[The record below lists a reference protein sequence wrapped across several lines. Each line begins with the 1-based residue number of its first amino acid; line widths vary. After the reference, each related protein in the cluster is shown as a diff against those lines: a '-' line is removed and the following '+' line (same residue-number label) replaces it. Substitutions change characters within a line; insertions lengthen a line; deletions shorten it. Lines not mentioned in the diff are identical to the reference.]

1 MLMRTRPFAK
11 LPLSLLAWVLLLATD
26 AGAEATSLLTGKT
39 PAQVTA
45 AASTEAKAELNS
57 AAVAAQRLA
66 LRKEIAEV
74 RAELEK
80 LPEGKMDD
88 AALWLTQVTA
98 ILERIDSVYLE
109 QENTLQHAADLAKET
124 AEVERLATSLG
135 SPETTFKPPF
145 NLKLLETL
153 YGERDYLERA
163 EDILKADIAT
173 VSREL
178 GDARDELEE
187 KNRARRSAREAVTGA
202 ANLIEAQGRLRVA
215 ELETRLVEETVKLR
229 AKALAVLKTQQA
241 LLAPKRAVL
250 GPRLDWLRKN
260 LVIAAEEVAAEKQKA
275 DKRASELD
283 EAIQAARQESDE
295 ASRRVL
301 AVERRGAAASQAA
314 ELDSRRADR
323 QTANYTLATLTA
335 QRERL
340 GEFHAVLT
348 LRQKIFGG
356 GVPSG
361 ELREW
366 AGENDVA
373 LDRLNKERARRS
385 ADLSKSRREME
396 LGQTRLLEARSNNG
410 ERVEAWMNDRLARLQ
425 GWIALNERDL
435 ADIAAL
441 IAART
446 RLKEELSDRVT
457 LFSVRDTTTAGRE
470 NLIAAW
476 NYEVFSVKD
485 QPVRVKT
492 ILGVI
497 LLVWLGH
504 WLARRT
510 SALIGSAVFHRL
522 GMNPGRRAAWQT
534 LSFYALFLIVLLVAF
549 NLFHLSLTQFSVMSG
564 ALAVG
569 IGFGSQNLISN
580 FISGII
586 LLVER
591 PINQG
596 DVIEIDGKQ
605 VTVERLGP
613 RSTIVRSV
621 DNTHI
626 IVPNSRLLEQ
636 SVINWTLSDD
646 VIRKQIRVGVAY
658 DSSTR
663 RVAELLSQVLAGVE
677 HVCKEPVPVVKFADF
692 GDNSLIFDLYFW
704 VALCD
709 QHGVEDEIR
718 HRIAEV
724 FTQEKIIMAF
734 PQRDVHLETTKPL
747 RIEVVNAGHAM
758 EVASPAPASTATPMP
773 ASAPEPIEPPR
784 SPSIG

>member
-1 MLMRTRPFAK
+1 MRTPKIARFSLALFGCALSVSGVFAQTPS
-11 LPLSLLAWVLLLATD
+11 LLSGHAPAPADVVQNESNAELTPATVAARRLSLR
-26 AGAEATSLLTGKT
+26 
-39 PAQVTA
+39 Q
-45 AASTEAKAELNS
+45 
-57 AAVAAQRLA
+57 
-66 LRKEIAEV
+66 EIAQV
-74 RAELEK
+74 RAELAQ
-80 LPEGKMDD
+80 LPEGKLDEI
-88 AALWLTQVTA
+88 ALGLTQQTA
-98 ILERIDSVYLE
+98 VLERIDSVYLE

-124 AEVERLATSLG
+124 LELKQLEANLG
-135 SPETTFKPPF
+135 SPATTFKPPF
-145 NLKLLETL
+145 NLKLLEQL
-153 YGERDYLERA
+153 YGERDYLDRA
-163 EDILKADIAT
+163 EALLKADIET
-173 VSREL
+173 VAGEL
-178 GDARDELEE
+178 SDARDELAA
-187 KNRARRSAREAVTGA
+187 KNRQRRTLRDATNGA
-202 ANLIEAQGRLRVA
+202 ADLVEAQGRLRIA
-215 ELETRLVEETVKLR
+215 ELETRLAEETVKLR
-229 AKALAVLKTQQA
+229 ERALAVLKTQYA

-250 GPRLDWLRKN
+250 GPRLDWLRQN
-260 LVIAAEEVAAEKQKA
+260 LVITAQEVAAEKSKA
-275 DKRASELD
+275 DKRRAELD
-283 EAIQAARQESDE
+283 EVIEAARADVDSV
-295 ASRRVL
+295 SRRVL
-301 AVERRGAAASQAA
+301 AVERSSGAEPKSD
-314 ELDSRRADR
+314 ELESRRADR
-323 QTANYTLATLTA
+323 QTANYTLALLTT
-335 QRERL
+335 QRARVDE
-340 GEFHAVLT
+340 GQEVLT
-348 LRQKIFGG
+348 LRQQVFGG

-361 ELREW
+361 ELRAW
-366 AGENDVA
+366 AEKNDTA
-373 LDRLNKERARRS
+373 LERLQKERRQQFG
-385 ADLSKSRREME
+385 DLSKSRRE
-396 LGQTRLLEARSNNG
+396 LQRLQSRVGEARNSGG
-410 ERVEAWMNDRLARLQ
+410 ERVGEWVSARLPRLQ
-425 GWIALNERDL
+425 AWIALNEREM

-441 IAART
+441 IAARA
-446 RLKEELSDRVT
+446 RLKEELGDRVMV
-457 LFSVRDTTTAGRE
+457 FSVRDTTTAVKETLFG
-470 NLIAAW
+470 AW

-492 ILGVI
+492 IFGVV

-510 SALIGSAVFHRL
+510 SDLIGSAVFHRL
-522 GMNPGRRAAWQT
+522 GMNPGRRAAWQS

-549 NLFHLSLTQFSVMSG
+549 NWFHLSLTQFSVLSG

-569 IGFGSQNLISN
+569 LGFGSQNLISN

-586 LLVER
+586 LLIER

-677 HVCKEPVPVVKFADF
+677 HVRKEPVPVVKFADF

-747 RIEVVNAGHAM
+747 RIEVVNAGPAV
-758 EVASPAPASTATPMP
+758 EAAVQAPASTATPVP
-773 ASAPEPIEPPR
+773 ASALEPIEPPR